1 MTLFELNNMK
11 KFTDLSGNVVY
22 NSGNDLLTFYEGR
35 LYWLQITSRG
45 SNPTITYTSCAYTL
59 NTDRDIIREVIE
71 QISSLD
77 TSTLIDNVNILSK
90 ADSVVVELL
99 NEKQTLSNDY
109 YHEYVFGMLFREW
122 RYE

>member
-1 MTLFELNNMK
+1 MTYFELHNMK
-11 KFTDLSGNVVY
+11 KFTDLSGNVVF
-22 NSGNDLLTFYEGR
+22 SAGTDLLTFYEER

-59 NTDRDIIREVIE
+59 DTTRDTIREVIE

-90 ADSVVVELL
+90 ADSVVVKLL

-109 YHEYVFGMLFREW
+109 HHEYVFGMLFKEW